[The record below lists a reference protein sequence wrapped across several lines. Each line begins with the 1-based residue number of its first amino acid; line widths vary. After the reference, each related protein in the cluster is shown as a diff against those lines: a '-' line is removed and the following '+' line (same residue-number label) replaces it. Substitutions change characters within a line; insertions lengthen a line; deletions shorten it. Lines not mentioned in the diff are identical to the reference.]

1 MDLNFSITQ
10 VFADPGSTSVDV
22 STCLGYLP
30 YSSISQ
36 FILAIANQVLMGSEI
51 TGHHLKSKEGDLLNG
66 TDLYGDQTESGEQK
80 INTEL
85 IEGLLYRPQTAL
97 DRSKV
102 SQGQSNREG

>member
-22 STCLGYLP
+22 NTHHGYLP
-30 YSSISQ
+30 YSSILQ

-66 TDLYGDQTESGEQK
+66 TDLYEDQTESGEQET
-80 INTEL
+80 NTKL
-85 IEGLLYRPQTAL
+85 IEGLLYQPQTSL
-97 DRSKV
+97 DRSKF
-102 SQGQSNREG
+102 S

>member
-1 MDLNFSITQ
+1 
-10 VFADPGSTSVDV
+10 VDPGSTSVDV
-22 STCLGYLP
+22 STCHRYLL

-36 FILAIANQVLMGSEI
+36 FILAIANQVLVGSEI

-66 TDLYGDQTESGEQK
+66 TDLYEDQTELGKQET
-80 INTEL
+80 NTEL

-102 SQGQSNREG
+102 SQGQSDREG